1 MRRIPLLRLCTPF
14 VLLLVGLSSSLV
26 ATAGRAQVTPDP
38 MRLTDMDGAELDI
51 DALLAEGRNV
61 VFVFW
66 QTWCAPCKREAPHLA
81 EAARAYTESLR
92 FVGVVSGADR
102 DVDETKVRKY
112 VEKYALPYPQVRD
125 RDLALVHRYE
135 VKGTPTIL
143 ILGPGREILYR
154 GSTPPEDWAAYA
166 RAHPKA
172 G

>member
-1 MRRIPLLRLCTPF
+1 MRRLTLLTLS
-14 VLLLVGLSSSLV
+14 VLLLVGLSPARSAAASRTEV
-26 ATAGRAQVTPDP
+26 IPDP

-51 DALLAEGRNV
+51 DALLAEGLNV

-66 QTWCAPCKREAPHLA
+66 QTWCGPCKREAPHLA
-81 EAARAYTESLR
+81 EAARAHTESLR
-92 FVGVVSGADR
+92 FVGVVSGTDR

-112 VEKYALPYPQVRD
+112 VEKFALPYPQVRD

-154 GSTPPEDWAAYA
+154 GSTPPEDWAAFVRTHA
-166 RAHPKA
+166 KA